1 MLKSSSLSS
10 RERTRERKRDIVS
23 LNCAAGL
30 VITGL
35 EPDLKAGL
43 ARANEAIDSGAALE
57 VLRKW
62 QNFG

>member
-1 MLKSSSLSS
+1 V
-10 RERTRERKRDIVS
+10 KRDIVS

-62 QNFG
+62 QNFS